1 MVFFEHICYD
11 RHRDRRG
18 IDRLTA
24 AGWKHG
30 LIRTLVGLAAMVLA
44 VGLSSQIARAAAPE
58 IVDRYLRP
66 ATYAAIEERAQELAK
81 GEEASSVEDLRQ
93 DLNQVLDAIPNDF
106 IREKAQDALDGL
118 LPQGEP
124 LGGALLAP
132 LEELGRDMADRV
144 LDTLV
149 QDVLRSIL
157 CAALFVILSTV
168 FRIVARTLRIVEKLP
183 GVRQLNELG
192 GALAGLA
199 KGLVL
204 VCLALWVLCHTGVI
218 TPEMA
223 EGSVVLGLLPGWIAG
238 TGK

>member
-1 MVFFEHICYD
+1 M
-11 RHRDRRG
+11 
-18 IDRLTA
+18 IDIVIAVVLIAFTA
-24 AGWKHG
+24 AGWRHG

-81 GEEASSVEDLRQ
+81 GEEVSSVEDLRR
-93 DLNQVLDAIPNDF
+93 DLSQVLDAIPNDF
-106 IREKAQDALDGL
+106 IREKAQDAVDGL
-118 LPQGEP
+118 LPQGEA
-124 LGGALLAP
+124 LSGALLAP

-157 CAALFVILSTV
+157 CAALFVILSAV
-168 FRIVARTLRIVEKLP
+168 FRIVARALRIVEKLP

>member
-1 MVFFEHICYD
+1 M
-11 RHRDRRG
+11 
-18 IDRLTA
+18 IDIVIAVVLIAFTA

-157 CAALFVILSTV
+157 CAALFVILSAV
-168 FRIVARTLRIVEKLP
+168 FRIVARALRIVEKLP

>member
-1 MVFFEHICYD
+1 
-11 RHRDRRG
+11 
-18 IDRLTA
+18 
-24 AGWKHG
+24 
-30 LIRTLVGLAAMVLA
+30 
-44 VGLSSQIARAAAPE
+44 
-58 IVDRYLRP
+58 
-66 ATYAAIEERAQELAK
+66 
-81 GEEASSVEDLRQ
+81 
-93 DLNQVLDAIPNDF
+93 
-106 IREKAQDALDGL
+106 
-118 LPQGEP
+118 
-124 LGGALLAP
+124 
-132 LEELGRDMADRV
+132 MADKV

-157 CAALFVILSTV
+157 CAALFVILSAV

>member
-1 MVFFEHICYD
+1 M
-11 RHRDRRG
+11 
-18 IDRLTA
+18 IDIVIAVVLIAFTA

-81 GEEASSVEDLRQ
+81 GEEVSSVEDLRQ

>member
-1 MVFFEHICYD
+1 M
-11 RHRDRRG
+11 
-18 IDRLTA
+18 IDIVIAVVLIAFTA

-44 VGLSSQIARAAAPE
+44 VGFSSQIARAAAPE

-204 VCLALWVLCHTGVI
+204 VCLALWVLCHIGVI

>member
-1 MVFFEHICYD
+1 MNISVM
-11 RHRDRRG
+11 
-18 IDRLTA
+18 IDIVIAVVLIAFTA

-44 VGLSSQIARAAAPE
+44 VGFSSQIARAAAPE

-81 GEEASSVEDLRQ
+81 GEEVSSVEDLRR
-93 DLNQVLDAIPNDF
+93 DLSQVLDAIPNDF
-106 IREKAQDALDGL
+106 IREKAQDAVDGL
-118 LPQGEP
+118 LPQGEA

-132 LEELGRDMADRV
+132 LEELGRDMADKV

-204 VCLALWVLCHTGVI
+204 VCLALWVLCHIGVI

>member
-1 MVFFEHICYD
+1 M
-11 RHRDRRG
+11 
-18 IDRLTA
+18 IDIVIAVVLIAFTA

-66 ATYAAIEERAQELAK
+66 ATYAAIEERAQELAR
-81 GEEASSVEDLRQ
+81 GEEVSSVEDLRR
-93 DLNQVLDAIPNDF
+93 DLSQVLDAIPNDF

-118 LPQGEP
+118 LPQGEA

-157 CAALFVILSTV
+157 CAALFVILSAV
-168 FRIVARTLRIVEKLP
+168 FRIVARALRIVEKLP

>member
-1 MVFFEHICYD
+1 M
-11 RHRDRRG
+11 
-18 IDRLTA
+18 IDIVIAVVLIAFTA

-44 VGLSSQIARAAAPE
+44 VGFSSQIARAAAPE

-81 GEEASSVEDLRQ
+81 GEEVSSVEDLRQ

-168 FRIVARTLRIVEKLP
+168 FRIVARTLRIVENLP

-204 VCLALWVLCHTGVI
+204 VCLALWVLCHMGVI

-223 EGSVVLGLLPGWIAG
+223 EGSIVLGLLPGWIAG

>member
-1 MVFFEHICYD
+1 MNISVM
-11 RHRDRRG
+11 
-18 IDRLTA
+18 IDIVIAVVLIAFTA

-44 VGLSSQIARAAAPE
+44 VGFSSQIARAAAPE

-81 GEEASSVEDLRQ
+81 GEEVSSVEDLRQ

-192 GALAGLA
+192 GALAGLV

-204 VCLALWVLCHTGVI
+204 VCLALWVLCHIGVI

>member
-1 MVFFEHICYD
+1 M
-11 RHRDRRG
+11 
-18 IDRLTA
+18 IDIVIVVVLIAFTA

-58 IVDRYLRP
+58 IVDRALRP

-81 GEEASSVEDLRQ
+81 GEEVSSVEDLRQ

-204 VCLALWVLCHTGVI
+204 VCLALWVLCHIGVI

>member
-1 MVFFEHICYD
+1 M
-11 RHRDRRG
+11 
-18 IDRLTA
+18 IDIVIAVVLIAFTA

-81 GEEASSVEDLRQ
+81 GEEVSSVEDLRR
-93 DLNQVLDAIPNDF
+93 DLSQVLDAIPNDF
-106 IREKAQDALDGL
+106 IREKAQDTVDGR
-118 LPQGEP
+118 LPQGEA

>member
-1 MVFFEHICYD
+1 MNISVM
-11 RHRDRRG
+11 
-18 IDRLTA
+18 IDIVIAVVLIAFTA

-66 ATYAAIEERAQELAK
+66 ATYAAIEERAQELAR
-81 GEEASSVEDLRQ
+81 GEEVSSVEDLRR
-93 DLNQVLDAIPNDF
+93 DLSQVLDAIPNDF
-106 IREKAQDALDGL
+106 IREKAQDAVDGL
-118 LPQGEP
+118 LPQGEA

-132 LEELGRDMADRV
+132 LEELGRDMADKV

-157 CAALFVILSTV
+157 CAALFVILSAV
-168 FRIVARTLRIVEKLP
+168 FRIVARALRIVEKLP

>member
-1 MVFFEHICYD
+1 M
-11 RHRDRRG
+11 
-18 IDRLTA
+18 IDIVIAVVLIALTA

-81 GEEASSVEDLRQ
+81 GEEVSSVEDLRR
-93 DLNQVLDAIPNDF
+93 DLSQVLDAIPNDF
-106 IREKAQDALDGL
+106 IREKAQDAVDGL
-118 LPQGEP
+118 LPQGEA

-132 LEELGRDMADRV
+132 LEELGRDMADKV

-157 CAALFVILSTV
+157 CAALFVILSAV
-168 FRIVARTLRIVEKLP
+168 FRIVARALRIVEKLP

-218 TPEMA
+218 TPEIA

>member
-1 MVFFEHICYD
+1 M
-11 RHRDRRG
+11 
-18 IDRLTA
+18 IDIVIAVVLIAFTA

-81 GEEASSVEDLRQ
+81 GEEVSSVEDLRR
-93 DLNQVLDAIPNDF
+93 DLSQVLDAIPNDF
-106 IREKAQDALDGL
+106 IREKAQDAVDGL
-118 LPQGEP
+118 LPQGEA

-132 LEELGRDMADRV
+132 LEELGRDMADKV

-204 VCLALWVLCHTGVI
+204 VCLALWVLCHIGVI

>member
-1 MVFFEHICYD
+1 M
-11 RHRDRRG
+11 
-18 IDRLTA
+18 IDIVIAVVLIAFTA

-81 GEEASSVEDLRQ
+81 GEEVSSVEDLRR
-93 DLNQVLDAIPNDF
+93 DLSQVLDAIPNDF

-118 LPQGEP
+118 LPQGEA
-124 LGGALLAP
+124 LSGALLAP

-157 CAALFVILSTV
+157 CAALFVILSAV
-168 FRIVARTLRIVEKLP
+168 FRIVARALRIVEKLP

>member
-1 MVFFEHICYD
+1 MNISVM
-11 RHRDRRG
+11 
-18 IDRLTA
+18 IDIVIVVVLIAFTA

-66 ATYAAIEERAQELAK
+66 ATYAAIEERAKELAK

-204 VCLALWVLCHTGVI
+204 VCLALWVLCHIGVI

>member
-1 MVFFEHICYD
+1 MNISVM
-11 RHRDRRG
+11 
-18 IDRLTA
+18 IDIVIAVVLIAFTA

-81 GEEASSVEDLRQ
+81 GEEVSSVEDLRR
-93 DLNQVLDAIPNDF
+93 DLSQVLDAIPNDF
-106 IREKAQDALDGL
+106 IREKAQDAVDGL
-118 LPQGEP
+118 LPQGEA

-132 LEELGRDMADRV
+132 LEELGRDMADKV

-157 CAALFVILSTV
+157 CAALFVILSAV
-168 FRIVARTLRIVEKLP
+168 FRIVARALRIVEKLP

-204 VCLALWVLCHTGVI
+204 VCLALWVLCHTGII